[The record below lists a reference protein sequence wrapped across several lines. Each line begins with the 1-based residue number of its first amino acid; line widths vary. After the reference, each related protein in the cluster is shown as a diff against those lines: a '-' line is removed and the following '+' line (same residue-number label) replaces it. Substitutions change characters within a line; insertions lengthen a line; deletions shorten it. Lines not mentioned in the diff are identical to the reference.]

1 MHPEEGDDGNQVSRA
16 SLQCMNQ
23 RQHHNN
29 EFRRYIST
37 QGPLPDTFADFW
49 QMIWEHNSRVVVMLT
64 KQQEMNKVCCSLLD
78 AVFLLNHVSI

>member
-1 MHPEEGDDGNQVSRA
+1 MHPEDGEATEDASSHVSHA
-16 SLQCMNQ
+16 SLHCMDQ
-23 RQHHNN
+23 RRHSN

-64 KQQEMNKVCCSLLD
+64 KQQEMNKVCLYLFSYTK
-78 AVFLLNHVSI
+78 